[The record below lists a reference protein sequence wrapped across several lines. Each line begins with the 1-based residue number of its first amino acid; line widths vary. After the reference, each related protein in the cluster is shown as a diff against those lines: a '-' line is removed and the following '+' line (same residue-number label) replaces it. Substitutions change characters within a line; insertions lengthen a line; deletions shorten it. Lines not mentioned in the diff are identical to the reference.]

1 MLPKECIDSYL
12 YFIDKAFKVT
22 TGYLFVNRKRQ
33 SETSNNN
40 SFPSKPI
47 MTLHGSA
54 IEESTR
60 NIDDM
65 AYPQLIREM
74 DVQETELQKH
84 LKFAHICSE
93 KKRKILQKLS
103 SNDQPVVK

>member
-1 MLPKECIDSYL
+1 MLPKEWIYSYL
-12 YFIDKAFKVT
+12 HLIDKTFKVT

-40 SFPSKPI
+40 CFPSKPV

-65 AYPQLIREM
+65 AYPELIREM
-74 DVQETELQKH
+74 DVQETEIQKY
-84 LKFAHICSE
+84 LKFAHICSA

-103 SNDQPVVK
+103 SNNQPIVK